1 MAACT
6 TPRWPSCAAE
16 RAPVTGRL
24 TAAMTTLAIHP
35 GALGDVLLAVP
46 ALRALADDAG
56 RPVVLAAQPRIGAL
70 LEALQVV
77 DGHASFESLGLDA
90 LFVDDPVRS
99 PRLPPA
105 ARLVCWFGARDPTF
119 VRRLTTLVPGA
130 VVAPPAVEGRPVW
143 QHLLA
148 TVGGDRGQ
156 PCEPITAPAAVR
168 ALGAEA
174 LAAAGADGP
183 APCLFVHPGAGSAS
197 KCWPAAAFARAVV
210 TLASRVRVNVVV
222 HQGPA
227 DTAAATALRR
237 HLGSGVAWL
246 VEPGLPALAGALAHA
261 SAYLGNDSGVSHLAA
276 ALGVP
281 AMVLFDARHLAW
293 RPWWSGARARPVT
306 LAEAV
311 PAEIDAVVAELAS
324 LLR

>member
-6 TPRWPSCAAE
+6 TPRWPACAAE
-16 RAPVTGRL
+16 RAPVASRFS
-24 TAAMTTLAIHP
+24 AATTLAVHP

-46 ALRALADDAG
+46 ALRALAGGTG

-70 LEALQVV
+70 LEALDVV
-77 DGHASFESLGLDA
+77 DGHVSFEALGLDA
-90 LFVDDPVRS
+90 LFVDDPSRS
-99 PRLPPA
+99 ARLPPV

-119 VRRLTTLVPGA
+119 VRRLTTLVPGV
-130 VVAPPAVEGRPVW
+130 VVAAPTGEGRPVW

-148 TVGGDRGQ
+148 TVGGSPGQ
-156 PCEPITAPAAVR
+156 PCEPITVSAAVR
-168 ALGAEA
+168 ALGAQA

-183 APCLFVHPGAGSAS
+183 APWLFVQPGAGSVS
-197 KCWPAAAFARAVV
+197 KCWPAEAFARALT
-210 TLASRVRVNVVV
+210 TLASRVRMNVVV

-227 DTAAATALRR
+227 DTAAAAALRR
-237 HLGSGVAWL
+237 HLGSGVVWL

-281 AMVLFDARHLAW
+281 ALVLFDVRHLAW
-293 RPWWSGARARPVT
+293 QPWWNGARARPVT
-306 LAEAV
+306 LTEAV

-324 LLR
+324 MLR